1 MFATVYDRYYNTH
14 DGYCGADGDGA
25 DAYDWLHL
33 RTKDFSQI
41 CRLSG
46 RNRLLDICEHHQ
58 PCRDAWDASES
69 SVSIYIH
76 KHVFTRLCICLCVCP
91 SVELAVIPTCPTLSL
106 TVHLYVFIYRNVRW
120 SDMDASTMAK
130 GYYHLPANAKWVDT
144 LKCIVSHL
152 NICLFLLSSIQ

>member
-69 SVSIYIH
+69 SVSLRGCVSVCVSFRQLNLLSYL
-76 KHVFTRLCICLCVCP
+76 HVR
-91 SVELAVIPTCPTLSL
+91 
-106 TVHLYVFIYRNVRW
+106 H
-120 SDMDASTMAK
+120 
-130 GYYHLPANAKWVDT
+130 YH
-144 LKCIVSHL
+144 SL
-152 NICLFLLSSIQ
+152 NICTCLFIATLVGQIWMLRQWQKDITICLQTPSGSTHSNAL